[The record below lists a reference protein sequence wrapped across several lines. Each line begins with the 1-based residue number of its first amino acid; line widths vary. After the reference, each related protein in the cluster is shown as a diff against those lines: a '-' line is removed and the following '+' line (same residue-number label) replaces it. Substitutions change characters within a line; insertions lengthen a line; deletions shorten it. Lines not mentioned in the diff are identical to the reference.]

1 MATKFRGDY
10 AGIGEMIRSP
20 EMVRAMER
28 IANQIKDH
36 AVATAPV
43 GDPKRNKH
51 AGRYK
56 NSFSVSSGPDGGWRK
71 NRAYGRVSNTAPEAF
86 YVEYGTSKMEAM
98 HILLNAA
105 KRVGK

>member
-1 MATKFRGDY
+1 MASKFRGNY
-10 AGIGEMIRSP
+10 AGIGEMIKSP
-20 EMVRAMER
+20 EMVRAMEH

-36 AVATAPV
+36 AVAAAPV
-43 GDPKRNKH
+43 SRKSKH
-51 AGRYK
+51 SGRYK

-86 YVEYGTSKMEAM
+86 YVEYGTTKMAAM